1 MIYLH
6 LSTRKLKA
14 APNPLET
21 LAGQPGWEPV
31 ASRAGRPWRYSG
43 FLGHRPRQIATD
55 DEFIKQAVGFIKVEQ
70 RESGLRIQFG
80 R

>member
-21 LAGQPGWEPV
+21 LDLAGQPGQEPV
-31 ASRAGRPWRYSG
+31 AS
-43 FLGHRPRQIATD
+43 
-55 DEFIKQAVGFIKVEQ
+55 
-70 RESGLRIQFG
+70 
-80 R
+80 